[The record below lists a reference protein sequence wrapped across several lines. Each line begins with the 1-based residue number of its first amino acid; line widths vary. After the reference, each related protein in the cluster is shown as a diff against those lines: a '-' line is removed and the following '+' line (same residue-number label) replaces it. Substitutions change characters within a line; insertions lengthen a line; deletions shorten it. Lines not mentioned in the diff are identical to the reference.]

1 MINEEINIPAGL
13 LKYERRMKGQYR
25 GIRQWID
32 RLAREDKIQEIYN
45 SNQWDKMSKAILKAY
60 DNHCVICDKKF
71 NSHELNVINLSDITI
86 YPMNAFKPVLIDLN
100 TFKARANIIPI
111 CSECYKKKINL
122 FDKIPPSPPI
132 LILRKGGVST
142 GEGRRQNE
150 NL

>member
-111 CSECYKKKINL
+111 CSECYKKSKKNKFIRQDTPL
-122 FDKIPPSPPI
+122 PSHTY
-132 LILRKGGVST
+132 LRKRGFVNGG
-142 GEGRRQNE
+142 E
-150 NL
+150 

>member
-1 MINEEINIPAGL
+1 MINEEINIPAEL

-32 RLAREDKIQEIYN
+32 RLVREDKIQEIYN

-111 CSECYKKKINL
+111 CSECYKKSKKINL
-122 FDKIPPSPPI
+122 FDKIRPYPPI
-132 LILRKGGVST
+132 PI
-142 GEGRRQNE
+142 
-150 NL
+150 

>member
-1 MINEEINIPAGL
+1 MINEDINIPAEL

-32 RLAREDKIQEIYN
+32 RLVREDKI
-45 SNQWDKMSKAILKAY
+45 SKAILKAY

-111 CSECYKKKINL
+111 CSECYKKIK
-122 FDKIPPSPPI
+122 K
-132 LILRKGGVST
+132 
-142 GEGRRQNE
+142 
-150 NL
+150 

>member
-1 MINEEINIPAGL
+1 MINEEINIPSEL

-32 RLAREDKIQEIYN
+32 RLVREDKMQEIYN

-122 FDKIPPSPPI
+122 FDKIRPYPPI
-132 LILRKGGVST
+132 LI
-142 GEGRRQNE
+142 
-150 NL
+150 